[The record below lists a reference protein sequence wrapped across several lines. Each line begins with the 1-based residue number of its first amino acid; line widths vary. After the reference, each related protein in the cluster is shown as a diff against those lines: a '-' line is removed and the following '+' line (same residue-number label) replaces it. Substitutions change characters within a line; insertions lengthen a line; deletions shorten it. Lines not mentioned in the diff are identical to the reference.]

1 MARILNRGT
10 VALTAAILA
19 GGVFASMISIGLVGG
34 GFSYATLILVLAG
47 LLVGILVREVIVVRD
62 LVTPAGIVA
71 ATGLLLF
78 VLRPITVAATGV
90 TSPGALADSRFF
102 SPALQDAASVAL
114 AWCIVFFSAFAIV
127 YYWRVAVAA
136 GHLPLGAGRRPA
148 PMSVPPTRV
157 RREVSTTALQVISVL
172 AALVAFGTTA
182 MLVQSSGGISG
193 YLSGIS
199 NRSEF
204 LSGRS
209 FLVFG
214 YVPAQVALIANV
226 LHRRHMGLK
235 VWRSAPILLVLVA
248 LIVAGLAGGGRGPFI
263 VGVALPLLLLKQVG
277 PKPFSLRTIGIFGV
291 VMLLFAVGY
300 SVFVRGAQFD
310 EGRSAA
316 AFRSDPI
323 GTTIEQIT
331 SGSETRP
338 FDSLIRLAEVQAQ
351 PGFEYQWGATYAASP
366 SWFVPRALW
375 EDKPFGGGNT
385 WFTSTYVPRYY
396 GSARVE
402 TSVSAIGEA
411 FGNFGWVGVGAAGVV
426 FGLVGGAFSRERLAR
441 RSLLGATA
449 TVCLTGQMF
458 SLVRGDLYQ
467 GGSITI
473 ATLTLV
479 GVVYIVVTR
488 RAKPVPKGSAPS
500 RPTVRPED
508 VEPRTGTTSVAVPL
522 R

>member
-1 MARILNRGT
+1 MARVLSGSVLGMVAAVVAAGVLAAT
-10 VALTAAILA
+10 V
-19 GGVFASMISIGLVGG
+19 SIGLVGG
-34 GFSYATLILVLAG
+34 GFGYATLIFVLAA
-47 LLVGILVREVIVVRD
+47 LLAGIIAREILVMRD
-62 LVTPAGIVA
+62 VVTPAGIVA

-78 VLRPITVAATGV
+78 VLRPVTVAATGV

-102 SPALQDAASVAL
+102 SPTLQDAASVAL
-114 AWCIVFFSAFAIV
+114 AWCIVFFAAFAIV
-127 YYWRVAVAA
+127 YYWRVATAA
-136 GHLPLGAGRRPA
+136 SRLPIGIGRRPA
-148 PMSVPPTRV
+148 PMSVPPARA
-157 RREVSTTALQVISVL
+157 RRTVSTTALQVVTVL
-172 AALVAFGTTA
+172 AALLAFATTA
-182 MLVQSSGGISG
+182 LLVQSSGGVSG

-214 YVPAQVALIANV
+214 YVPVQVALIANV
-226 LHRRHMGLK
+226 LHRRHLGLAA
-235 VWRSAPILLVLVA
+235 WRSVPVLFALLA
-248 LIVAGLAGGGRGPFI
+248 LIVSGLAGGGRGPFI

-277 PKPFSLRTIGIFGV
+277 PKPFSLRTIGVFGI

-316 AFRSDPI
+316 AFRSDPV
-323 GTTIEQIT
+323 GTTIEQLT

-338 FDSLIRLAEVQAQ
+338 FDSLIRLAEAQAK
-351 PGFEYQWGATYAASP
+351 PDFEYQYGATYAASP
-366 SWFVPRALW
+366 SWFIPRALW

-402 TSVSAIGEA
+402 TSISAVGEA
-411 FGNFGWVGVGAAGVV
+411 YGNFGWAGVAV
-426 FGLVGGAFSRERLAR
+426 AGVAFGLLAGSFSRERLAR

-449 TVCLTGQMF
+449 TVCLTGQLF

-467 GGSITI
+467 GGSITV
-473 ATLTLV
+473 ATLALAGILYV
-479 GVVYIVVTR
+479 VVTR
-488 RAKPVPKGSAPS
+488 RAEPAGRPVDD
-500 RPTVRPED
+500 VPERLS
-508 VEPRTGTTSVAVPL
+508 EGERGGPRVAARSPEAT
-522 R
+522 